1 MIIQKG
7 IKRIVYPKFPI
18 TACQDKADLQAAD
31 LMLNH
36 HSEVVVSEVDCIDD
50 IFKMFDITKFYMDN
64 KLRGD

>member
-1 MIIQKG
+1 
-7 IKRIVYPKFPI
+7 
-18 TACQDKADLQAAD
+18 
-31 LMLNH
+31 MLNH